1 MISKFENSSEIY
13 TSKTNPKDSQFICQ
27 KNDRKNI
34 GEKNCFRYQ
43 LKNNKDKQK

>member
-1 MISKFENSSEIY
+1 MISKFEKSSEIY
-13 TSKTNPKDSQFICQ
+13 TSKTNPKDSQFIFQ
-27 KNDRKNI
+27 ENDRKNI